1 MFVPDNLR
9 DINLENY
16 SRIAVAFSGGLDSSV
31 LLHSLVSIPEFKERV
46 FAIHVNHGLSPN
58 SKSWIKHCEKFCRVL
73 GVNFIPLTIE
83 LENSKTNENI
93 LRQARYEAFFSCL
106 K

>member
-31 LLHSLVSIPEFKERV
+31 LLHSLVSIPEFKEKV

-58 SKSWIKHCEKFCRVL
+58 SETWTKHCKKFCSVL
-73 GVNFIPLTIE
+73 QVQV
-83 LENSKTNENI
+83 LEF
-93 LRQARYEAFFSCL
+93 Q
-106 K
+106 